1 MSEEMN
7 VFFAGGGTGGHLYPA
22 LAIARAMVA
31 ADPRVRPFFI
41 GAKRGIE
48 RDVLPHSEFPFE
60 LLDLHPLY
68 RSKPWLNLRTLAG
81 STSSWR
87 RISRIASK
95 TRPCAIVATGGYAAG
110 LALGYAVW
118 AGIPIVIQEQ
128 NSFPGLTVRRFARR
142 ATQIHLGFPEAARLL
157 RPGKRTVVF
166 ESGNP
171 VQPPLSSN
179 ERPSRVDA
187 ARKWGFEGPALAT
200 LLIFGGSQGAEGI
213 NSAVAKWTSGGGT
226 KGIRVIWATGHSH
239 FERYAGLERESVR
252 IVPFISPM
260 SEAYCAADLA
270 LTRAGAMTTAELAA
284 WGIPAILV
292 PLPTAAADHQTANA
306 RAISAAGAA
315 VMIQQRALTAE
326 LLNAT
331 VMRLIHDQAILAEMR
346 EKTLIRARPDAAQT
360 IAGNI
365 LGLSCFK

>member
-1 MSEEMN
+1 MN

-31 ADPRVRPFFI
+31 ADARVKPFFI
-41 GAKRGIE
+41 GAQRGIE
-48 RDVLPHSEFPFE
+48 QSVLPHTEFPFE

-68 RSKPWLNLRTLAG
+68 RSKPWLNLRTVAG
-81 STSSWR
+81 ATSSWR
-87 RISRIASK
+87 GIARLAAKSK
-95 TRPCAIVATGGYAAG
+95 PVALVATGGYAAG
-110 LALGYAVW
+110 IALGYAVW

-128 NSFPGLTVRRFARR
+128 NSFPGLTVRRFASR
-142 ATQIHLGFPEAARLL
+142 ATQLHLGFPEAAKRL
-157 RPGKRTVVF
+157 RPGKRTQVF

-171 VQPPLSSN
+171 IERPTPQN
-179 ERPSRVDA
+179 ERPSRAEA
-187 ARKWGFEGPALAT
+187 ARRWGFEGPDVPT
-200 LLIFGGSQGAEGI
+200 LLVFGGSQGAEGI
-213 NSAVAKWTSGGGT
+213 NSAVARWASGGGT
-226 KGIRVIWATGHSH
+226 KKIRVIWATGHAN

-270 LTRAGAMTTAELAA
+270 LTRAGAMTTAELSA

-306 RAISAAGAA
+306 RAIAAAGAA
-315 VMIQQRALTAE
+315 VMIQQSALTAE

-331 VMRLIHDQAILAEMR
+331 VARMITDQAILSDMR

-360 IAGNI
+360 IVNKI
-365 LGLSCFK
+365 LGMSCFK